1 MYSENVST
9 FETGKNLKTNNYMK
23 NYICRISTLLL
34 SLTLILCL
42 NQCKSSKQ
50 VAVQGYPSFEDGRVW
65 IYSNGKSKV
74 RTWDGV
80 EADIK
85 TSNIADYLKQYNKK
99 LKTTRISLRYMD
111 GISELAQVQP
121 LAEQLDAIG
130 IKTAVAL
137 DNYMLD
143 HMTMPEYRRAHIIDL
158 GGGQYRFEMNCER
171 QEILQRPFKD
181 GEFSSLS
188 ITGDIELM
196 TKWIQLF
203 DGHGVAIYPTEMP
216 WFHVQ
221 TMAQAA
227 NKRGIDQ
234 VVIVYEDSSE
244 SADLSTLNSFYKSF
258 KGNDGPK
265 TITLVPSE
273 KQFQADG
280 KENALDVIKRYNAT
294 YTTDWF
300 DKGIR
305 IKNPKSHYNRNN
317 SWLHI
322 TNVVRTKD
330 ETLIMFYS
338 FQGNDLWITA
348 MSDITMRAGGKEY
361 KEIRHEG
368 FNGFEQKYYWSP
380 DNGYYY
386 FTLHF
391 PAIDDDIE
399 TVDLVD
405 AEDGALCI
413 SGLQVS
419 EKSTANSDVV
429 TMLLYGTTT
438 LTTTYVHKDVPNI
451 VTPQSADLDKEQTT
465 VYMAMQ
471 IMEPHS
477 VKGHVGNEFTLTFAD
492 GSQLKSLRVEGVKTN
507 EDFDR
512 GGDHVST
519 FFQVI
524 FPASKAIDWM
534 KSGKVTLEG
543 TVMHEQISIPM
554 TVAMQISEDFDSQMI
569 ERLLM
574 EE

>member
-1 MYSENVST
+1 
-9 FETGKNLKTNNYMK
+9 MK

-111 GISELAQVQP
+111 GINGLAQVQP
-121 LAEQLDAIG
+121 LAEQLDVIG

-158 GGGQYRFEMNCER
+158 GGGQYRFEMNCEK

-196 TKWIQLF
+196 TKWIQMF

-216 WFHVQ
+216 WSHVQ

-300 DKGIR
+300 DKGMR

-438 LTTTYVHKDVPNI
+438 LTTTYLHKDVPNI
-451 VTPQSADLDKEQTT
+451 VTPQSADLDKEKTT

-524 FPASKAIDWM
+524 FPASKARDWM

-543 TVMHEQISIPM
+543 TVMHEPISIPM

>member
-1 MYSENVST
+1 MCSENVII
-9 FETGKNLKTNNYMK
+9 FNAVNNLNANNHMK
-23 NYICRISTLLL
+23 KVLFRISTFAL
-34 SLTLILCL
+34 SLVMILCL
-42 NQCKSSKQ
+42 SQCKSSKQ

-85 TSNIADYLKQYNKK
+85 TDDIADYLKQYNKK

-111 GISELAQVQP
+111 DINGLAQVQP
-121 LAEQLDAIG
+121 LAEQLDSIG

-158 GGGQYRFEMNCER
+158 GGGQYRFEMNCEK
-171 QEILQRPFKD
+171 QEILQRPFGDEKHP
-181 GEFSSLS
+181 SLD
-188 ITGDIELM
+188 ITGDIKLM
-196 TKWIQLF
+196 AEWIQMF
-203 DGHGVAIYPTEMP
+203 DGHGVAIYPSEMS
-216 WFHVQ
+216 WSHVQ
-221 TMAQAA
+221 TMVQAA

-244 SADLSTLNSFYKSF
+244 SADISNLNALYRSYK
-258 KGNDGPK
+258 GEIGPK

-419 EKSTANSDVV
+419 DHVTADSELI

-438 LTTTYVHKDVPNI
+438 LTTTYLHKDVPNI
-451 VTPQSADLDKEQTT
+451 VTPQSADLDKEKTT

-524 FPASKAIDWM
+524 FPASKARDWM
-534 KSGKVTLEG
+534 NSGKVTLEG
-543 TVMHEQISIPM
+543 TVMHEPISIPM
-554 TVAMQISEDFDSQMI
+554 TVAMQIPEGLDSQMI

-574 EE
+574 EQ